1 MSYTDY
7 DFPNTHFYE
16 SDLRELICMYKKLIT
31 EYNSLIA
38 WKSQHEAEYSSLL
51 QRVGALENEIN
62 TFEAQI
68 EAQFEELK
76 ANLENYIFQEI
87 HEALEQLI
95 IELGEIRAELVQLRS
110 DLTNEIL
117 KVNASIR
124 AHDKV
129 LRTWVDARLQQFI
142 DSIPDLTTVN
152 VWNPIKG
159 RITSIQ
165 EAVNDLYTLA
175 RPNGLTAGEY
185 DAMQLTA
192 TQYDALDITAFDYD
206 NYARDIFGQRG
217 LYKNPL
223 YYMNSPFTGLYVPI
237 TTVIN
242 ELAHLHKAD
251 ALTAA
256 EYDALDLTASDYDN
270 YELTAYDF
278 DWSGKLLLV

>member
-1 MSYTDY
+1 M
-7 DFPNTHFYE
+7 F
-16 SDLRELICMYKKLIT
+16 
-31 EYNSLIA
+31 
-38 WKSQHEAEYSSLL
+38 
-51 QRVGALENEIN
+51 G
-62 TFEAQI
+62 
-68 EAQFEELK
+68 
-76 ANLENYIFQEI
+76 
-87 HEALEQLI
+87 
-95 IELGEIRAELVQLRS
+95 
-110 DLTNEIL
+110 
-117 KVNASIR
+117 
-124 AHDKV
+124 
-129 LRTWVDARLQQFI
+129 
-142 DSIPDLTTVN
+142 
-152 VWNPIKG
+152 
-159 RITSIQ
+159 IQ
-165 EAVNDLYTLA
+165 EAVDDLYTLA

-192 TQYDALDITAFDYD
+192 AQYDALDISAFDYD

-223 YYMNSPFTGLYVPI
+223 FYMNSPFTGLYVPI

>member
-1 MSYTDY
+1 MSFFEFPHTRTY
-7 DFPNTHFYE
+7 DSDLGWIIKEIEKIGSEYE
-16 SDLRELICMYKKLIT
+16 SLV
-31 EYNSLIA
+31 A
-38 WKSQHEAEYSSLL
+38 WKNQHEVDYNSLL
-51 QRVGALENEIN
+51 QRVGALENEID
-62 TFEAQI
+62 TFESQI
-68 EAQFEELK
+68 NAQFEELK
-76 ANLENYIFQEI
+76 QGLENYIFQEI

-124 AHDKV
+124 AHDTV
-129 LRTWVDARLQQFI
+129 LRNWVNARLQEFI

-165 EAVNDLYTLA
+165 EAINDLYTLA
-175 RPNGLTAGEY
+175 RPNGLTAEEY

-192 TQYDALDITAFDYD
+192 AQYDALEISAFNYD

-217 LYKNPL
+217 LFRNPL
-223 YYMNSPFTGLYVPI
+223 FYMNSPFTGLYVPI

-270 YELTAYDF
+270 YELTAYDY

>member
-1 MSYTDY
+1 MSFFEFPHTRTY
-7 DFPNTHFYE
+7 DSDLGWIIKEIEKIGSEYE
-16 SDLRELICMYKKLIT
+16 SLV
-31 EYNSLIA
+31 A
-38 WKSQHEAEYSSLL
+38 WKNQHEVDYNSLL

-62 TFEAQI
+62 TFESQI
-68 EAQFEELK
+68 ESQFEELK
-76 ANLENYIFQEI
+76 QGLENYIFQEI

-124 AHDKV
+124 AHDTV
-129 LRTWVDARLQQFI
+129 LRNWVNARLQEFI

-159 RITSIQ
+159 HITSIQ
-165 EAVNDLYTLA
+165 EAINDLYTLA

-192 TQYDALDITAFDYD
+192 AQYDALEISAFDYD

-223 YYMNSPFTGLYVPI
+223 FYMNSPFTGLYVPI
-237 TTVIN
+237 ITVIN

-256 EYDALDLTASDYDN
+256 EYDALDLIASDYDN
-270 YELTAYDF
+270 YDLTAYDY

>member
-1 MSYTDY
+1 MSYTSY
-7 DFPNTHFYE
+7 DFPHTHFYD
-16 SDLRELICMYKKLIT
+16 SDLRELISMYEKLVN
-31 EYNSLIA
+31 EYDSLVAWRNQHEADYNSL
-38 WKSQHEAEYSSLL
+38 LL
-51 QRVGALENEIN
+51 RVGKLENEID

-68 EAQFEELK
+68 ESQFEELK
-76 ANLENYIFQEI
+76 EGLENYIFNEI

-95 IELGEIRAELVQLRS
+95 VELGQIRAELVELRN
-110 DLTNEIL
+110 DLTSEIL

-124 AHDKV
+124 AHDTI
-129 LRTWVDARLQQFI
+129 LRTWVNARLQEFI

-192 TQYDALDITAFDYD
+192 AQYDALDISTFDYD

-223 YYMNSPFTGLYVPI
+223 FYMNSPFTGLYVPI

-251 ALTAA
+251 ALTAS
-256 EYDALDLTASDYDN
+256 EYDALNLTASSYDN
-270 YELTAYDF
+270 YELTAHDY